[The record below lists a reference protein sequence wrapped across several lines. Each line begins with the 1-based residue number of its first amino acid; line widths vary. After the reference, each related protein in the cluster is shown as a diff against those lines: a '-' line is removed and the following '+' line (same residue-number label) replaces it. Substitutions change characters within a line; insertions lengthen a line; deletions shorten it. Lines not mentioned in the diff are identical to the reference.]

1 MLISDVVFFAV
12 FFGFRSD
19 FCCPASKKDRK
30 RGLLLL
36 LPSFLGVTANA
47 VISYH
52 YLTPVLGSGRHTLLN
67 SFKESLDIL
76 FGSGS
81 SIPVSHGAHMLELMM
96 FWFSWGCIPGCPAV
110 CGPPVA
116 GTFLPP
122 GIRPAACTHLLNLY
136 SQNCCSYLTLEEDKQ
151 LYFGQNVDGVILTA
165 WQVIPSSSTAI
176 RSAQMQT
183 FLLCFLNL
191 KISASEAPTRS
202 FS

>member
-1 MLISDVVFFAV
+1 M
-12 FFGFRSD
+12 
-19 FCCPASKKDRK
+19 
-30 RGLLLL
+30 
-36 LPSFLGVTANA
+36 
-47 VISYH
+47 ISYH

-96 FWFSWGCIPGCPAV
+96 FWFSWGCILAALLYAV
-110 CGPPVA
+110 
-116 GTFLPP
+116 
-122 GIRPAACTHLLNLY
+122 RPWLAPSSRRESDLQHARTLLNLY
-136 SQNCCSYLTLEEDKQ
+136 SQNCCSYLALEEDKQ
-151 LYFGQNVDGVILTA
+151 LYFGRNVDGVILTA

>member
-1 MLISDVVFFAV
+1 MHDLRCGPFLPFSSVSALTSAA
-12 FFGFRSD
+12 RH
-19 FCCPASKKDRK
+19 PKKDRK

-96 FWFSWGCIPGCPAV
+96 FWFSWGCILAALLYAV
-110 CGPPVA
+110 
-116 GTFLPP
+116 
-122 GIRPAACTHLLNLY
+122 RPWLA
-136 SQNCCSYLTLEEDKQ
+136 
-151 LYFGQNVDGVILTA
+151 
-165 WQVIPSSSTAI
+165 PSSAG
-176 RSAQMQT
+176 
-183 FLLCFLNL
+183 N
-191 KISASEAPTRS
+191 PTCS
-202 FS
+202 MHVPF